1 MGDLPQYRFKHHPVG
16 GECRLVC
23 PNCLELLLRIDIE
36 HFTTC
41 PYCGTA
47 LAVDRALEDFLLQ
60 PAIDS
65 WLAYQSANPSLVLAM
80 TDHPPGI

>member
-1 MGDLPQYRFKHHPVG
+1 MGELPQYRFKHQPGG
-16 GECRLVC
+16 GESRLVC

-65 WLAYQSANPSLVLAM
+65 WLAYQSASPTVLLGLGEG
-80 TDHPPGI
+80 PGGN